1 MLYWFYSTNPFV
13 MINTN
18 IQDTT
23 DPKDWEDFWNGDEE
37 SILQELMQPNFNLKY
52 VKNVL
57 DGEKIAVKRESPLS
71 E

>member
-1 MLYWFYSTNPFV
+1 

>member
-1 MLYWFYSTNPFV
+1 

-18 IQDTT
+18 IQDATNS
-23 DPKDWEDFWNGDEE
+23 PKDWDDFWQSDEE
-37 SILQELMQPNFNLKY
+37 ELLQLLMKPNINAEY

-57 DGEKIAVKRESPLS
+57 NGESVAVKRESPLS